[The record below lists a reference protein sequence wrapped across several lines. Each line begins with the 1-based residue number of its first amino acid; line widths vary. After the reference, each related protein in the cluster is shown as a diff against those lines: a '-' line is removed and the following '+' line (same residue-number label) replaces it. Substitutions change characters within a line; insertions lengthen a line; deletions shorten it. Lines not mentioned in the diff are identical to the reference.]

1 MRKLALRSFVV
12 DRHQLLVEAR
22 RREVRIDR
30 GRAARSHAPSRTFRE
45 RVRVVAQRYRHARP
59 RVGQDSLCA
68 ANLGLGSSGLVP
80 PFLGRLR
87 WCFLNT
93 KRKRDGRSKL
103 RRSMCHTPRFVLSSW
118 ARACAL
124 TEGQRTAGAMAP
136 HSRAPVEHRRARTRA
151 RVMPGRLSPASYD
164 PGSSSDAPG
173 AGPTRPGRAVGTELI
188 CLGMRTRASL
198 GRAQVSAFRDSQP
211 RTNDMCG
218 C

>member
-1 MRKLALRSFVV
+1 MGSETTREHHLK
-12 DRHQLLVEAR
+12 RH
-22 RREVRIDR
+22 
-30 GRAARSHAPSRTFRE
+30 GRAQTRVEVFCRRPSSTAGRSSPARGSHRPRACRLVARAVAHVPRARKGRRTAGPSRKAARWPGQP
-45 RVRVVAQRYRHARP
+45 VRCQPWA
-59 RVGQDSLCA
+59 C
-68 ANLGLGSSGLVP
+68 SSGLVP

-136 HSRAPVEHRRARTRA
+136 HSRAPVERRRARTRA

-188 CLGMRTRASL
+188 CLGMRNRGSL
-198 GRAQVSAFRDSQP
+198 L
-211 RTNDMCG
+211 
-218 C
+218 

>member
-1 MRKLALRSFVV
+1 MRKLALRSFVI
-12 DRHQLLVEAR
+12 DRRQLLVEAR
-22 RREVRIDR
+22 RREVHIDR
-30 GRAARSHAPSRTFRE
+30 GRAARPHAPSRTFRE
-45 RVRVVAQRYRHARP
+45 RVRVVAQRDRHARP

-68 ANLGLGSSGLVP
+68 ANLGLGSSGFVP

-87 WCFLNT
+87 WSFQKT

-164 PGSSSDAPG
+164 PRSTSDTPG
-173 AGPTRPGRAVGTELI
+173 AGPTCPGRAARTKLI
-188 CLGMRTRASL
+188 RLGMRNRGSL
-198 GRAQVSAFRDSQP
+198 
-211 RTNDMCG
+211 
-218 C
+218 